1 MTSQAGSSFLFFTDP
16 TYHCQLKSIDR
27 GQIYCHMKHFK
38 TWWNVYQ
45 STCPS
50 WMGLPSCFCTNPTY
64 QYWRQGMLDRNVNT
78 EEFWCRPLLWV
89 RLLQYYL
96 SLSGASGA
104 ALSVSLVQ
112 EEGHRVAGRVRVPAR
127 IRWWGSSRRPRAAP
141 QRVSKLALHS
151 IGHSCDEIWITPAA
165 LLFCILWSENRVTV
179 LFTVAEKEAKVGLM
193 ILLIPAK

>member
-1 MTSQAGSSFLFFTDP
+1 MQTSL
-16 TYHCQLKSIDR
+16 
-27 GQIYCHMKHFK
+27 
-38 TWWNVYQ
+38 V
-45 STCPS
+45 
-50 WMGLPSCFCTNPTY
+50 GLVIAVLP
-64 QYWRQGMLDRNVNT
+64 
-78 EEFWCRPLLWV
+78 
-89 RLLQYYL
+89 L

-179 LFTVAEKEAKVGLM
+179 LFTVAEKEANVGLM
-193 ILLIPAK
+193 ILLIPAKITLKGVLGRSQNYIQQLTWFGVDYTWELRLDFPIKAAALIPHLPLIIQSTPQVEAFEIILNPWKQKQKL